1 MLLRSFCIGYI
12 WSLKASRSAN
22 HRVRCL
28 TGYPTA
34 DIGIGYDQSS
44 SSRCKAIKE
53 AALLPTVP
61 RLTTYLLNQ
70 VSSVPTPE
78 GMHHTIPLG
87 AGGRGNDG
95 RRHSE
100 HHRVLHRLLVKNRDR
115 DWGVARKLRS

>member
-1 MLLRSFCIGYI
+1 MLLRSFCIVYMVVE
-12 WSLKASRSAN
+12 SKSFSESSCPLS
-22 HRVRCL
+22 